1 MVGANPK
8 LAGQVDTIQEI
19 IKRTADPKT
28 LVKIVVAYPDWMS
41 PTRYTAMGV
50 STLCAVQEAL
60 KYQTSRT
67 DKVSASNFQ
76 LFPNLQLQ
84 ALC

>member
-50 STLCAVQEAL
+50 STPLRCPG
-60 KYQTSRT
+60 SI
-67 DKVSASNFQ
+67 KVSNE
-76 LFPNLQLQ
+76 PH
-84 ALC
+84 